1 MKKDNQHLFWEQA
14 GQDGY
19 GGTMF
24 SNSSVEEHIR
34 LTIWDAAV
42 KTARV
47 LGLSYGSRILELGCG
62 DGIFAGTVLAKNFHE
77 IDGYDYSTSAI
88 KRANSLYGTEL
99 IHFFISNI
107 SELVY
112 SPGQHWDGA
121 FLMGFIHHVKESA
134 RIIVNRLSKVAPN
147 VVVVDPNGNNL
158 IRKALECLPSYR
170 RAGENSFRLNQL
182 KGIFNS
188 AGYELVS
195 QNIVSFVPPFTPSY
209 LLWLMIALEKI
220 VDASSLLKRVNSTY
234 VLGFKRVEL

>member
-14 GQDGY
+14 GQEGY
-19 GGTMF
+19 GGAMF

-62 DGIFAGTVLAKNFHE
+62 DGIFAGTVLAKNFYE

-99 IHFFISNI
+99 IHFFISNV

-112 SPGQHWDGA
+112 SPGQNWDGA
-121 FLMGFIHHVKESA
+121 FLMGFLHHVKKDTP
-134 RIIVNRLSKVAPN
+134 IIISRLSKVAPN

-158 IRKALECLPSYR
+158 IRKVLEYFPAYR
-170 RAGENSFRLNQL
+170 RAGEDSFRLNQL

-188 AGYELVS
+188 AGYEMVS
-195 QNIVSFVPPFTPSY
+195 QNIVSFVPPFTPSH
-209 LLWLMIALEKI
+209 LLRLMIRLEKI
-220 VDASSLLKRVNSTY
+220 VDCSSLFKRINSTY
-234 VLGFKRVEL
+234 VLGFKRVDL